1 MGHAMETLLRA
12 PQACRF
18 LGIGR
23 KKLRSLC
30 NKGLLT
36 FIRYSPSGPRLFDP
50 KVLDAFKAKHTFEA
64 KVEKPKV
71 RRYEIKLA
79 TKEYIPESRWGSSV

>member
-1 MGHAMETLLRA
+1 MKPLLRA
-12 PQACRF
+12 PEAARL

-30 NKGLLT
+30 EQGRLT
-36 FIRYSPSGPRLFDP
+36 FVRYSRNGPRLFDP
-50 KVLDAFKAKHTFEA
+50 DVLGAFREKHTIKAKA
-64 KVEKPKV
+64 EKPRV

-79 TKEYIPESRWGSSV
+79 AKEYIPESRWGRSV

>member
-1 MGHAMETLLRA
+1 MKPLLRA
-12 PQACRF
+12 PEAARL

-30 NKGLLT
+30 DKGRLT
-36 FIRYSPSGPRLFDP
+36 FIRYSENGPRLFDP
-50 KVLDAFKAKHTFEA
+50 AVLESFREQHSIKAKS
-64 KVEKPKV
+64 EKPRV

-79 TKEYIPESRWGSSV
+79 TREYIPESRWGSSV